1 MGQNQ
6 FFEYTSQKE
15 IRYNTHQP
23 EACITVEAGTDA
35 LVMHLCQETAPENQK
50 FILQEEKEKGRE
62 QKTCWLKRGKRSHQ
76 HCPPLELP
84 VPLTLSEV
92 LACVRQPGGTLA
104 LSRHG
109 LAPRPG
115 MDLVPLQHQW
125 LISLSDIFVS

>member
-50 FILQEEKEKGRE
+50 FILQEDGSLFHVQSNKCIQAER
-62 QKTCWLKRGKRSHQ
+62 KTFSSDSF
-76 HCPPLELP
+76 
-84 VPLTLSEV
+84 VPLLRDCTDSE
-92 LACVRQPGGTLA
+92 
-104 LSRHG
+104 
-109 LAPRPG
+109 
-115 MDLVPLQHQW
+115 HQKW
-125 LISLSDIFVS
+125 FFKEHM